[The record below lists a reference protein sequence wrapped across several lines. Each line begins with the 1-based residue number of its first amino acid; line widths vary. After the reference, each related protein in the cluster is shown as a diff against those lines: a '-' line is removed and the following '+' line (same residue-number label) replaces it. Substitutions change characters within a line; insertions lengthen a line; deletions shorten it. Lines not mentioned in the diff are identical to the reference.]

1 MGWWRSPQQ
10 DEGMT
15 MSEEHVML
23 EQLEGR
29 HCFACGNANP
39 IGLKMRFY
47 RNGNAVY
54 SDITLGKH
62 FEGWEN
68 MAHGG
73 IISTILDEVMSWAI
87 VCFRRTLFVTRKME
101 LKYVRPVPLHTPL
114 RARGRVMDEDRG
126 PLIKTRGE
134 LYDDVGRILARSVGE
149 FALVT
154 GEKLAD
160 VPEGVKAEMLTLF
173 ERMS

>member
-1 MGWWRSPQQ
+1 MAVA
-10 DEGMT
+10 
-15 MSEEHVML
+15 EERVML
-23 EQLEGR
+23 KQVEGR
-29 HCFACGNANP
+29 HCFACGTANP
-39 IGLKMRFY
+39 VGLKMRFY

-54 SDITLGKH
+54 SDIKLGKH

-87 VCFRRTLFVTRKME
+87 ICFRKAFFVTRKME
-101 LKYVRPVPLHTPL
+101 LKYVRPVPLHAAL

-134 LYDDVGRILARSVGE
+134 LFDDGGRILARSVGE

-154 GEKLAD
+154 EEKLTD

-173 ERMS
+173 ERMP

>member
-1 MGWWRSPQQ
+1 
-10 DEGMT
+10 MT
-15 MSEEHVML
+15 MADERVML
-23 EQLEGR
+23 EQVEGR
-29 HCFACGNANP
+29 RCFACGSANP
-39 IGLKMRFY
+39 VGLKMRFY
-47 RNGNAVY
+47 RVDRAVY
-54 SDITLGKH
+54 SDIQLAKH

-73 IISTILDEVMSWAI
+73 IISTILDEVMSWALI
-87 VCFRRTLFVTRKME
+87 CFRKSLFVTRKME
-101 LKYVRPVPLHTPL
+101 LKYVRPVPLNTSL

-126 PLIKTRGE
+126 PLIKARGE
-134 LYDDVGRILARSVGE
+134 LFDGSGRILARSVGE

>member
-1 MGWWRSPQQ
+1 MRSRLQ

-15 MSEEHVML
+15 MTEERVML
-23 EQLEGR
+23 QQLEGR
-29 HCFACGNANP
+29 HCFACGTANP
-39 IGLKMRFY
+39 VGLKMRFY

-54 SDITLGKH
+54 SDIRLGKD

-87 VCFRRTLFVTRKME
+87 ICFRRTLFVTRKME
-101 LKYVRPVPLHTPL
+101 LKYVRPVPLNTFL

-134 LYDDVGRILARSVGE
+134 LFDDAGRILARSVGE

-154 GEKLAD
+154 EEKLAD
-160 VPEGVKAEMLTLF
+160 VPETVKAEMLTLF

>member
-1 MGWWRSPQQ
+1 
-10 DEGMT
+10 MT
-15 MSEEHVML
+15 MAEERVML
-23 EQLEGR
+23 KQVEGR
-29 HCFACGNANP
+29 RCFACGTANP
-39 IGLKMRFY
+39 VGLKMRFY

-54 SDITLGKH
+54 SDIKLAKH

-87 VCFRRTLFVTRKME
+87 ICFRRTLFVTRKME
-101 LKYVRPVPLHTPL
+101 LKYVRPVPLNTSL

-134 LYDDVGRILARSVGE
+134 LFDDAGRILARSVGE

-154 GEKLAD
+154 EEKLAD

>member
-1 MGWWRSPQQ
+1 
-10 DEGMT
+10 MT
-15 MSEEHVML
+15 MAEERVML
-23 EQLEGR
+23 KQVEGR
-29 HCFACGNANP
+29 HCFACGTANP
-39 IGLKMRFY
+39 VGLKMRFY

-54 SDITLGKH
+54 SDIRLGKH

-87 VCFRRTLFVTRKME
+87 ICFRKRLFVTRKME
-101 LKYVRPVPLHTPL
+101 LKYVRPVPLNTSL

-134 LYDDVGRILARSVGE
+134 LFDDAGRILARSVGE

-154 GEKLAD
+154 EEKLAD

>member
-1 MGWWRSPQQ
+1 
-10 DEGMT
+10 
-15 MSEEHVML
+15 ML

-114 RARGRVMDEDRG
+114 KARGRVMDEDRG

-134 LYDDVGRILARSVGE
+134 LYDDGGRILARSVGE

-173 ERMS
+173 ERMG